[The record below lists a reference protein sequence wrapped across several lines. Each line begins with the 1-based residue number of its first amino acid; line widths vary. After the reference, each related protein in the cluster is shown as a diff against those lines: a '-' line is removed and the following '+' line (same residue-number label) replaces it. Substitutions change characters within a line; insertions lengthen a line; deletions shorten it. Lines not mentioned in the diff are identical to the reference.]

1 MAFLGE
7 HGLGDVDAPTRCRS
21 PSPTT
26 TRVTRSAPSTS
37 TTQPR
42 ALLGSIPDLAVVEI
56 ANGDRCCGAA
66 GIYAAT
72 QPELAERAAVATRP
86 SAVAATGAS
95 VVASANPGCSVQL
108 AHHLAGNVIDVVHPV
123 ELLDRAM
130 G

>member
-7 HGLGDVDAPTRCRS
+7 HGLGDVMLHSLPLTVAYHDACHALRAQHIHDR
-21 PSPTT
+21 
-26 TRVTRSAPSTS
+26 
-37 TTQPR
+37 PR
-42 ALLGSIPDLAVVEI
+42 ALLGSIPDLTVVEI
-56 ANGDRCCGAA
+56 ERGDRCCGAA

-72 QPELAERAAVATRP
+72 QPELAGELGRDKA